1 LSKAGPFNADWSAI
15 AKRVRRC
22 WGVERGKEGAC
33 QRSQA
38 FRIIDAVFRGQH
50 NASDERPGRVGTE
63 GDTCGSI
70 LVLVVECLI

>member
-1 LSKAGPFNADWSAI
+1 
-15 AKRVRRC
+15 
-22 WGVERGKEGAC
+22 VERGKEGAC